1 MHGENNGNQDSRPLN
16 ESSSSSSSSSS
27 SGSSSGPRKHDVSE
41 NDRHEE
47 LQLMLHS
54 STEKKGTAASLF
66 PEHLWPEY
74 GPDEIDD
81 LVEIVLSEC
90 GLGGF
95 APRFMQRYDLYFPG
109 LCN

>member
-1 MHGENNGNQDSRPLN
+1 MNEHDSV
-16 ESSSSSSSSSS
+16 SSFGSVPNSSHS
-27 SGSSSGPRKHDVSE
+27 SGSSSGSRKHDAHEYGGYGHSG
-41 NDRHEE
+41 HEE